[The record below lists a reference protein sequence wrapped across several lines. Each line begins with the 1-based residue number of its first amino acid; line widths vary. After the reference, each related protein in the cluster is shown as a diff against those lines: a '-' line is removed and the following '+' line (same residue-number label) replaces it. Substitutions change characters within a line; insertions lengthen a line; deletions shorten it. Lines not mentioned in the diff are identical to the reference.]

1 VKAAPATP
9 PRGDIEES
17 MAAAPGDI
25 EVSIAQLVKF
35 TGCSREEAIAA
46 LKASNNDA
54 HAAAANMILA
64 LYGQA

>member
-1 VKAAPATP
+1 MQAVPATP

-46 LKASNNDA
+46 LKASNGNA
-54 HAAAANMILA
+54 HQAAADIMMSIVWD
-64 LYGQA
+64 